1 VLHGVEVEGV
11 AVAGEGDVKVT
22 RDYFAWQHEVGVGDM
37 RSVHVTEIALNL
49 FYFLPGVA
57 TAQALPVIGRGL
69 QHGGCGFPIDG

>member
-1 VLHGVEVEGV
+1 
-11 AVAGEGDVKVT
+11 
-22 RDYFAWQHEVGVGDM
+22 
-37 RSVHVTEIALNL
+37 VHVTEIALNL